1 MWGSLDGDLI
11 YISISFAFVI
21 EYSGVKKHHFLT
33 FPECNVFAAV
43 LKSPFLTCIVFICN
57 HGNGLEWAVCSALT
71 VHGSA
76 LRWVEEVSLLL
87 TQLSDWL
94 LQCPGLG
101 VWPQRTVYSLF
112 FLTHTYTH
120 LLMPHTH
127 QNGKLP
133 RALQTHTHSFYNDSR
148 KCAWSAHLLVMI
160 RTVV

>member
-1 MWGSLDGDLI
+1 M
-11 YISISFAFVI
+11 YVRVSFDFVI
-21 EYSGVKKHHFLT
+21 EYSKVFINFLT
-33 FPECNVFAAV
+33 FPECHVVAA
-43 LKSPFLTCIVFICN
+43 LHKSLFWCIVFICY
-57 HGNGLEWAVCSALT
+57 HRTCLKWAVCSTLT

-87 TQLSDWL
+87 TLLSDWL

-112 FLTHTYTH
+112 LLTHTYTH

-133 RALQTHTHSFYNDSR
+133 RALQTRTHSFYNDSR
-148 KCAWSAHLLVMI
+148 KCAWSGQLCGRDLPIMI
-160 RTVV
+160 RTAV